1 MIHFPSPCWELR
13 KGTYS
18 ENPVKFLK
26 ANFTVMQGPSYNWI
40 LLPFL
45 SLEVV
50 PVELPATCRLQL
62 RFSCPST
69 GFVWFP
75 PVSMFQYIIDNCCIC
90 LSVSP
95 LRVMVYPVFPFL
107 VDTRSFFQSF
117 KLFLCNYDGVV
128 TSKLLTWRSGNW
140 KSSDSFCFMY
150 FRTVLTGAMI
160 LTQRCHNKVIT
171 KWVDK
176 TWTCW
181 LKFWRLEIWNQGI
194 GRAHLHKSYIG
205 KMHPCFFLTSGANDW
220 PFLVFSYTESTSVF
234 AVEQWCSPLVS
245 LSLRIAFFPDC

>member
-1 MIHFPSPCWELR
+1 
-13 KGTYS
+13 
-18 ENPVKFLK
+18 
-26 ANFTVMQGPSYNWI
+26 MQ
-40 LLPFL
+40 L
-45 SLEVV
+45 SLLSFQQLVGYSWGFPV
-50 PVELPATCRLQL
+50 PVLVPYGFHLWVYFSILSILAVFACQSLHFEGDGLPCISLSCR
-62 RFSCPST
+62 
-69 GFVWFP
+69 
-75 PVSMFQYIIDNCCIC
+75 YKK
-90 LSVSP
+90 
-95 LRVMVYPVFPFL
+95 
-107 VDTRSFFQSF
+107 FFQSF

-128 TSKLLTWRSGNW
+128 TSKLLTCRSGNW

-176 TWTCW
+176 TGTCW

-205 KMHPCFFLTSGANDW
+205 KMHPCFFLTSGANTW

-234 AVEQWCSPLVS
+234 AFEQWCSPLVS
-245 LSLRIAFFPDC
+245 LSLRIAFFPE